1 VLIPA
6 SQNTVEVSIVDTTSF
21 MSGFPASTFVEPDVP
36 GFETMSAGSYA
47 FVIKHKHPGSRGKYD
62 TLVFDLCVRK
72 DWENLPKTFVQG
84 IKAAGFG
91 ISVEKDV
98 ATILRENG
106 QDLNEVGAIIL
117 SHWHF
122 DHVGDPQTFPTTT
135 DLIVGPGFKQHCMP
149 AYPTDKESHLDE
161 RAWQDREL
169 HEIDFAGAKGLQ
181 IGRFQAYDFYGDGSF
196 YLLDSPGHAVGHMSA
211 LARTTADTTSF
222 LLLGGDIAH
231 HCGGFRPSPYVPLPE
246 MVSPSPFSHMKTA
259 CPGKIFVAIHP
270 KKSREEPFFDPVRS
284 PEGWHLEA
292 AEAKESIEKLIEA
305 DAYDKKFPVMAHDC
319 SLAGV
324 VDLYPKTA
332 NAWMGKGWKEQ
343 SRWGFLSSFAV
354 TVEENA
360 PSTSDSSQNGGAKG
374 KESRKDSRASGMMLP
389 WIVRARRWVE
399 EDFVG
404 KCERNHV
411 DTRSRMKE
419 LP

>member
-305 DAYDKKFPVMAHDC
+305 DAYDKNFPVMAHDC

-343 SRWGFLSSFAV
+343 SRGGFLSSFAV